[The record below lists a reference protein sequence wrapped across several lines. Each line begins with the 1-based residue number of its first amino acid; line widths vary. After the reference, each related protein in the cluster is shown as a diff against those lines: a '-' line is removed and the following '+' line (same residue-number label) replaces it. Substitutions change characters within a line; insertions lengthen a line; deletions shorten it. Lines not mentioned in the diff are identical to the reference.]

1 MARVF
6 FVTGSAGGIGCE
18 TLQDRRALRKSTRGS
33 QIVLISSL
41 MKAATMSP
49 PSDRLH
55 NVFLANRLDAIPDE
69 NNITVQDVLEPVIN
83 FAGMFASGL

>member
-1 MARVF
+1 
-6 FVTGSAGGIGCE
+6 
-18 TLQDRRALRKSTRGS
+18 
-33 QIVLISSL
+33 

-69 NNITVQDVLEPVIN
+69 NNITVQDVLEK
-83 FAGMFASGL
+83 MLTTASIFLRTKVVR